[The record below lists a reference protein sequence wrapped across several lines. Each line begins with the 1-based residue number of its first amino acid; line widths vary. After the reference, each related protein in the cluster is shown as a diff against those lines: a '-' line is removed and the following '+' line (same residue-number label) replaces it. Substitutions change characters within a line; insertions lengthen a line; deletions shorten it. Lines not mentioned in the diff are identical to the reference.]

1 MSGSLHE
8 HGVFEWFAG
17 ARIAPSIDFRNQMRL
32 TLSLLS
38 KRNAS
43 NFY

>member
-17 ARIAPSIDFRNQMRL
+17 ARIAPIDFQNQMRL

-43 NFY
+43 NFS